1 MKKIRVYPH
10 PAGGW
15 PALGSSALSL
25 LKQGTLLKGGASM
38 RHANQPDGFDCP
50 GCAWPDSSSHK
61 AIDFCENGVKA
72 VANEAT
78 SQRVTADFFAQR
90 TVTEL
95 RGWSDYEL
103 ERAGRLTEPMRYD
116 AATDHYV
123 PISWAQALAEIGSQ
137 LCELRESVGA
147 NAATFYTSGRTSNEA
162 AFLYQLFIRAFGTNN
177 MPDCSNMC
185 HEATSVGL
193 KQQIGIGK
201 GTITLDDF
209 DHAEAIFIF
218 GQNPA
223 TNHPR
228 MMGTLHEAVKRGC
241 PILAFNPLREAGLE
255 AFTNPQSPLEMLTGQ
270 GLPIAMRLYQVKIGG
285 DTALLT
291 GIIKAVLARD
301 AEQGTVLDRTFIETQ
316 TSGFAEFE
324 SQIHAQ
330 SWADIEAG
338 SGVSRAELDDIAEVY
353 CASQAT
359 ICTWGMGIT
368 QHQRGIDNVQMIV
381 NLLLLRGN
389 IGKTGAGAAPIRGH
403 SNVQGDRTMGI
414 YERPDA
420 ALLDRLEHV
429 FSMPMPREHGVDVVD
444 TLKGLADGTIQAFI
458 ALGGNFAAATPDTQ
472 NTYQALQNAK
482 LTVQISTKLNRSHV
496 VHGQS
501 AYILPCLG
509 RTEADWQDSG
519 WQSVTTEDSM
529 SRVMLSRGRN
539 TPASDQL
546 WSEPAIVA
554 GLAQATLTPILSHQP
569 VDWAALVADYDRIR
583 DLIAQVIVGFEDFN
597 QRVRAERGFY
607 LGNSAR
613 DHVWHT
619 STAKAQFIAPSQ
631 PIHTPLADDLWM
643 LTTVRSHDQYN
654 TTIYALDDR
663 YRNIHGERRVCFMHP
678 DEIARLGWQVDQ
690 LIDLTSVFGSS
701 ERTVTGFKLKPF
713 DLPAG
718 CIASYYPETNDLI
731 PLHHHTPRAQT
742 PAYKSI
748 PVRLTLSHESV
759 L

>member
-15 PALGSSALSL
+15 PALGNSALSL
-25 LKQGTLLKGGASM
+25 LKQGTLLKGGTTM
-38 RHANQPDGFDCP
+38 LHANQPDGFDCP
-50 GCAWPDSSSHK
+50 GCAWPDASSHK

-78 SQRVTADFFAQR
+78 SQRVTADFFAQH
-90 TVTEL
+90 TVAEL
-95 RGWSDYEL
+95 RTWSDYAL
-103 ERAGRLTEPMRYD
+103 EQAGRLTEPMKYD
-116 AATDHYV
+116 AATDRYV
-123 PISWAQALAEIGSQ
+123 PISWAQAFDEIGSQ
-137 LCELRESVGA
+137 LQQLHQSFGA
-147 NAATFYTSGRTSNEA
+147 DAVAFYTSGRTSNEA
-162 AFLYQLFIRAFGTNN
+162 AFLYQLFVRAFGTNN

-185 HEATSVGL
+185 HEATSIGL

-209 DHAEAIFIF
+209 DDAQAIFIF

-255 AFTNPQSPLEMLTGQ
+255 AFTNPQSPLEMLTGK

-285 DTALLT
+285 DAALLT
-291 GIIKAVLARD
+291 GIIKAVLTRE
-301 AEQGTVLDRTFIETQ
+301 AEQGHVLDREFIAAQ
-316 TSGFAEFE
+316 TSGFDAFE
-324 SQIHAQ
+324 AHIMAQ
-330 SWADIEAG
+330 SWAEIEAG
-338 SGVSRAELDDIAEVY
+338 SGLSKAELEDIAEVY
-353 CASQAT
+353 CRSQAT

-368 QHQRGIDNVQMIV
+368 QHQRGVDNVQMIV

-414 YERPDA
+414 YEKPDA
-420 ALLDRLEHV
+420 ALLDRLEQV
-429 FSMPMPREHGVDVVD
+429 FKLPMPRKHGVDVVD
-444 TLKGLADGTIQAFI
+444 TLKGLADGSIQAFI

-472 NTYQALQNAK
+472 NTYAALQQAK
-482 LTVQISTKLNRSHV
+482 LTVQVSTKLNRSHV
-496 VHGQS
+496 VHGQA

-539 TPASDQL
+539 RPASDQL
-546 WSEPAIVA
+546 LSEPAIVA
-554 GLAQATLTPILSHQP
+554 GLAQATLPKILAQQP
-569 VDWAALVADYDRIR
+569 VDWGDLVADYDRIR
-583 DLIAQVIVGFEDFN
+583 DLIAQTIVGFEDFN

-613 DHVWHT
+613 DHVWKT
-619 STAKAQFIAPSQ
+619 STAKAQFIVPMQ
-631 PIHTPLADDLWM
+631 PIHTPIAEDLWM
-643 LTTVRSHDQYN
+643 LTTIRSHDQYN

-678 DEIARLGWQVDQ
+678 DEITRMGWQVDQ
-690 LIDLTSVFGSS
+690 LIDLTSVFGGA

-731 PLHHHTPRAQT
+731 PLDHHTPRAQT

-748 PVRLTLSHESV
+748 PVRLSRSSDS
-759 L
+759 